1 MTMRGAR
8 VLDPA
13 PGAPDPPEPLP
24 RRRSRGSLLAL
35 LTAGTAAV
43 LLLMALGTWQVYR
56 LHWKLDLIATVDA
69 RIHAAP
75 VAPPAVADW
84 PSVTADADQYRHVT
98 ARGTYD
104 NTRETFVQAV
114 TDEGPGFWL
123 LTPFQTVD
131 GFTVLVNRGFV
142 PSERRD
148 PATRAAGEIAGTT
161 QVTGLLRLD
170 EPGGAFLRHNDPA
183 ADRWYSRD
191 LRAIATKRGLAEPVA
206 PFFIDAD
213 AAPVPGGLPV
223 GGLTVVAF
231 PNNHLVYALTWYA
244 MGLGLAGAL
253 AWILR
258 EERRSRTAP

>member
-1 MTMRGAR
+1 MRDAR

-13 PGAPDPPEPLP
+13 PRAPDPSEPVP
-24 RRRSRGSLLAL
+24 RRRSRGSLFAL

-56 LHWKLDLIATVDA
+56 LRSKLDLIAAVDA
-69 RIHAAP
+69 RVQAAP
-75 VAPPAVADW
+75 VSPPAVADW
-84 PSVTADADQYRHVT
+84 RAVSADADQYRHVT

-104 NTRETFVQAV
+104 NGRESFVQAV

-123 LTPFQTVD
+123 LTPFHTVE
-131 GFTVLVNRGFV
+131 GFTLLVNRGFV
-142 PSERRD
+142 PPERRD
-148 PATRAAGEIAGTT
+148 PATRAAGEIAGPT

-170 EPGGAFLRHNDPA
+170 EPGGAFLRHNDPG
-183 ADRWYSRD
+183 ADRWFSRD
-191 LRAIATKRGLAEPVA
+191 LHGIATKRGLAEPVA
-206 PFFIDAD
+206 PYFIDAD
-213 AAPVPGGLPV
+213 ATPVPGGFPI

-253 AWILR
+253 AWVLR
-258 EERRSRTAP
+258 EERRSRAPR